1 LVSKNSRPPLQ
12 SEFKSRLTVMEFL
25 VRRARSIQ
33 SVPLSF
39 PTYRGARVYPFGQSS
54 GSPLVT

>member
-1 LVSKNSRPPLQ
+1 MSKISGPPLQ
-12 SEFKSRLTVMEFL
+12 SRFFSRLTVMVVS

-39 PTYRGARVYPFGQSS
+39 PTCRGAHVYPFGQSS
-54 GSPLVT
+54 GSTLFT

>member
-1 LVSKNSRPPLQ
+1 VSKNSRPPLQ

-39 PTYRGARVYPFGQSS
+39 PTYRDFHPSDFLFIAVS
-54 GSPLVT
+54 L